1 MIVAASKALPECRIV
16 GASESKFCPL
26 SGFGGGV
33 FTAFKLCLR
42 GEDGGVGDFS
52 RLGPSWS
59 LKLAIDSHPTLR
71 AENTHKPRNDP
82 GGALDPN
89 AQLYLPLKPSQV

>member
-1 MIVAASKALPECRIV
+1 MIVAASKALPEGRIV

-26 SGFGGGV
+26 SVFGGGV
-33 FTAFKLCLR
+33 FTAFTLCLR

-59 LKLAIDSHPTLR
+59 LKPAIDSHPTLR
-71 AENTHKPRNDP
+71 VETYTN
-82 GGALDPN
+82 
-89 AQLYLPLKPSQV
+89 Q